1 MLPVEVIVV
10 VKFIIDFICFVD
22 DLYDVKDVSSKL
34 LLKLLLLLSL
44 LFRWWS
50 ILFRLNKDTT
60 PDSDPTD
67 K

>member
-34 LLKLLLLLSL
+34 LLKLLLSLSL
-44 LFRWWS
+44 RWWS

>member
-34 LLKLLLLLSL
+34 LLKLLLWLLL
-44 LFRWWS
+44 RWWS

>member
-34 LLKLLLLLSL
+34 LLKLLLSL
-44 LFRWWS
+44 LLRWWS